1 MNTYTFEKG
10 GFTFTRINRTKARN
24 AYHNGLTVILCP
36 CNLNPASPWGFGI
49 ALDPRPGEGET
60 FESRENAFTFYN
72 CTNSET
78 GRRPAYYIPV
88 RPVDWFTGEPL
99 PKGTPSNHMA
109 YDYSFMKGDEDEG

>member
-1 MNTYTFEKG
+1 MNAYTFEKG

-24 AYHNGLTVILCP
+24 AYRNGLTVILCP

-49 ALDPRPGEGET
+49 ALDPRQGEGET

-72 CTNSET
+72 CINSET

-88 RPVDWFTGEPL
+88 RTVDGIEE
-99 PKGTPSNHMA
+99 
-109 YDYSFMKGDEDEG
+109 YDYSFMEGGKERA